1 MIILERAQN
10 KLKSDWDEYR
20 TQVEKA
26 LDQLVKQISKDED
39 SSNNK
44 LNLLAFPDVNMSM
57 LQVDALK
64 KRNSIIASYRDKIEM
79 LEGSKKAVEAEMAKN
94 KQYYNQREAEYDT
107 EVKKWKATA
116 NQTLTLLSAE
126 KHQLFEQIKQNQ
138 EKITEFISNN

>member
-1 MIILERAQN
+1 
-10 KLKSDWDEYR
+10 
-20 TQVEKA
+20 
-26 LDQLVKQISKDED
+26 
-39 SSNNK
+39 
-44 LNLLAFPDVNMSM
+44 MSM

-116 NQTLTLLSAE
+116 N
-126 KHQLFEQIKQNQ
+126 
-138 EKITEFISNN
+138 